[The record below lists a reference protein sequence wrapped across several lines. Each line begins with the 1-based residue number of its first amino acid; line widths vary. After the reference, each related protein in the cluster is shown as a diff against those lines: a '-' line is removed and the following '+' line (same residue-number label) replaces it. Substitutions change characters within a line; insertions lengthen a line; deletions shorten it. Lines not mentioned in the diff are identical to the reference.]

1 MSYYAYILT
10 SDNTQGIVTSWEEC
24 KQIIK
29 NNKSRYKKFNS
40 EEEAK
45 KWLDDGAEYEKR
57 EKNNNSL
64 IKTAIYFDSGTGR
77 GKGVEVKMSD
87 YYSNSLL
94 YFIMDSKLIN
104 EFGNYYLSEGRTN
117 NFGELTGLFIA
128 LKYALKYNV
137 KDICG
142 DSELVIKYWANGQYN
157 KENLDVDT
165 IKLINKVNELYIKF
179 KNNGG
184 KLHKISG
191 DINPADLGF
200 HK

>member
-10 SDNTQGIVTSWEEC
+10 QNNEQSIVNDWEEC
-24 KQIIK
+24 KKIISSK
-29 NNKSRYKKFNS
+29 KARYKKFDT
-40 EEEAK
+40 EDEAK
-45 KWLDDGAEYEKR
+45 KWLNSGALYK
-57 EKNNNSL
+57 KKQIDKSSL
-64 IKTAIYFDSGTGR
+64 IKSAVYFDAGTGR
-77 GKGVEVKMSD
+77 GNGVEVKVSD
-87 YYSNSLL
+87 YHSNSLL
-94 YFIMDSKLIN
+94 YFIMKSDNIN
-104 EFGNYYLSEGRTN
+104 EFGNYYVSQNRTN

-128 LKYALKYNV
+128 LKYSLKYNV

-142 DSELVIKYWANGQYN
+142 DSELVIKYWANLKYN
-157 KENLDVDT
+157 KENLDDDT
-165 IKLINKVNELYIKF
+165 ISLIHKVHDLYLKF

>member
-10 SDNTQGIVTSWEEC
+10 ENNEQGIVNDWEEC
-24 KQIIK
+24 KKIIQNHK
-29 NNKSRYKKFNS
+29 ARYKKFSS
-40 EEEAK
+40 ENEAK
-45 KWLDDGAEYEKR
+45 EWLNSGAVYEK
-57 EKNNNSL
+57 KKLDKSNL
-64 IKTAIYFDSGTGR
+64 IKSAVYFDAGTGR
-77 GKGVEVKMSD
+77 GNGVEVKVSD
-87 YYSNSLL
+87 YHSNSLL
-94 YFIMDSKLIN
+94 YFIMDKKHIN
-104 EFGNYYLSEGRTN
+104 EFGNYYVSKDRTN

-128 LKYALKYNV
+128 LKYSLKYNV

-142 DSELVIKYWANGQYN
+142 DSELVIKYWVNKQYN
-157 KENLDVDT
+157 EQNLDSDT
-165 IKLINKVNELYIKF
+165 INLIHKVNDLYLKF